1 MRHLK
6 AGNRLGVTTAH
17 RLAMMRNMVTS
28 IIENGQ
34 ITCTLARAK
43 EVRKPLEKMIGLGK
57 RGTLHSRRQ
66 ALRFV
71 KSKEAMAQLFGDLAE
86 RYKDRNGGY
95 CRIIKLGKNRLGDN
109 SEMAIIQ
116 LLGSEGDKLS
126 ELKTQ
131 KGAKKKQKKKESTVL
146 KEVSEEI
153 LQVPE
158 TEENAEKELK
168 QENDTQASGTEESA
182 EAENKIESGE
192 EELIQEEKQP
202 ETKTEDTVEIENKV
216 QADEEDGDSAKDAV
230 KKESQAEVPL
240 VQNEAETEHTEP
252 EKPEAKTEDTKEIE
266 NVKKLGDKLSAT
278 MDLML
283 DPACE
288 IKNFSDTIKLGRA
301 CDEANFFWLEDPY
314 QDGGVSQFA
323 HKKLKEMIKTP
334 ILQTEHIRL
343 LEQHVD
349 FIVSGG
355 TDYVRAGAHE
365 DGGITGVMKIAHA
378 TEGFGLDVELHGPG
392 PVHRHIMLSLIH
404 I

>member
-86 RYKDRNGGY
+86 RYKDRDGGY

-131 KGAKKKQKKKESTVL
+131 KGAKKKQKKKGSTVL
-146 KEVSEEI
+146 KDVSEEI
-153 LQVPE
+153 QEIPK
-158 TEENAEKELK
+158 TEGNSAKGLK
-168 QENDTQASGTEESA
+168 QENVTNESVKEEGQA
-182 EAENKIESGE
+182 EAPKEKDEDES
-192 EELIQEEKQP
+192 EK
-202 ETKTEDTVEIENKV
+202 
-216 QADEEDGDSAKDAV
+216 S
-230 KKESQAEVPL
+230 
-240 VQNEAETEHTEP
+240 EP
-252 EKPEAKTEDTKEIE
+252 EKPEAKSTQDKADADSKPESTDESEEVNKTK
-266 NVKKLGDKLSAT
+266 S
-278 MDLML
+278 
-283 DPACE
+283 
-288 IKNFSDTIKLGRA
+288 
-301 CDEANFFWLEDPY
+301 
-314 QDGGVSQFA
+314 
-323 HKKLKEMIKTP
+323 
-334 ILQTEHIRL
+334 
-343 LEQHVD
+343 
-349 FIVSGG
+349 
-355 TDYVRAGAHE
+355 
-365 DGGITGVMKIAHA
+365 
-378 TEGFGLDVELHGPG
+378 
-392 PVHRHIMLSLIH
+392 
-404 I
+404 

>member
-86 RYKDRNGGY
+86 RYKDRDGGY

-131 KGAKKKQKKKESTVL
+131 KSAKKKQKKKESTVL

-153 LQVPE
+153 QEISE
-158 TEENAEKELK
+158 TEENPTKGLKLENVTHESGKEIRV
-168 QENDTQASGTEESA
+168 
-182 EAENKIESGE
+182 EAEIKAESDE
-192 EELIQEEKQP
+192 EELIQEENP
-202 ETKTEDTVEIENKV
+202 HETKAKDTEEIENKAK
-216 QADEEDGDSAKDAV
+216 ADEEDGDSPKDIV
-230 KKESQAEVPL
+230 KEKSQAEAP
-240 VQNEAETEHTEP
+240 QEKNEPEVKKTEP
-252 EKPEAKTEDTKEIE
+252 EKPEAKSTQDKADADSKPESTDESEALNKTK
-266 NVKKLGDKLSAT
+266 S
-278 MDLML
+278 
-283 DPACE
+283 
-288 IKNFSDTIKLGRA
+288 
-301 CDEANFFWLEDPY
+301 
-314 QDGGVSQFA
+314 
-323 HKKLKEMIKTP
+323 
-334 ILQTEHIRL
+334 
-343 LEQHVD
+343 
-349 FIVSGG
+349 
-355 TDYVRAGAHE
+355 
-365 DGGITGVMKIAHA
+365 
-378 TEGFGLDVELHGPG
+378 
-392 PVHRHIMLSLIH
+392 
-404 I
+404 

>member
-131 KGAKKKQKKKESTVL
+131 KGAKKKQKKKETTVL

-168 QENDTQASGTEESA
+168 QENVTQKSGTEESA
-182 EAENKIESGE
+182 KEVNKVESGE
-192 EELIQEEKQP
+192 EELIHEEKQP
-202 ETKTEDTVEIENKV
+202 ETETEDTAEIGNKV
-216 QADEEDGDSAKDAV
+216 QSKEEDGDTA
-230 KKESQAEVPL
+230 KESVQEESQFEVPQ
-240 VQNEAETEHTEP
+240 VKNVVETEHTEP
-252 EKPEAKTEDTKEIE
+252 EKPEAKSTQDKADADSEPESTDESEEVNKTK
-266 NVKKLGDKLSAT
+266 S
-278 MDLML
+278 
-283 DPACE
+283 
-288 IKNFSDTIKLGRA
+288 
-301 CDEANFFWLEDPY
+301 
-314 QDGGVSQFA
+314 
-323 HKKLKEMIKTP
+323 
-334 ILQTEHIRL
+334 
-343 LEQHVD
+343 
-349 FIVSGG
+349 
-355 TDYVRAGAHE
+355 
-365 DGGITGVMKIAHA
+365 
-378 TEGFGLDVELHGPG
+378 
-392 PVHRHIMLSLIH
+392 
-404 I
+404 

>member
-131 KGAKKKQKKKESTVL
+131 KGAKKKQKKKENTVL

-168 QENDTQASGTEESA
+168 QENVTQESGTEESA

-216 QADEEDGDSAKDAV
+216 QADEEDGDSAKDTV
-230 KKESQAEVPL
+230 KKESQAEAPQ

-252 EKPEAKTEDTKEIE
+252 EKPEAKSTQDNADADSEPESTDESEEVNKTK
-266 NVKKLGDKLSAT
+266 S
-278 MDLML
+278 
-283 DPACE
+283 
-288 IKNFSDTIKLGRA
+288 
-301 CDEANFFWLEDPY
+301 
-314 QDGGVSQFA
+314 
-323 HKKLKEMIKTP
+323 
-334 ILQTEHIRL
+334 
-343 LEQHVD
+343 
-349 FIVSGG
+349 
-355 TDYVRAGAHE
+355 
-365 DGGITGVMKIAHA
+365 
-378 TEGFGLDVELHGPG
+378 
-392 PVHRHIMLSLIH
+392 
-404 I
+404 

>member
-86 RYKDRNGGY
+86 RYKDRDGGY

-153 LQVPE
+153 LQIPE
-158 TEENAEKELK
+158 TEENTAMGLK
-168 QENDTQASGTEESA
+168 QENVTQESGKEVNV
-182 EAENKIESGE
+182 EAENKTESDAK
-192 EELIQEEKQP
+192 ELIQEENTP
-202 ETKTEDTVEIENKV
+202 EAKKEGPEEIENKV
-216 QADEEDGDSAKDAV
+216 KADGEDGDSSKEAAQE
-230 KKESQAEVPL
+230 ESQTEVPP
-240 VQNEAETEHTEP
+240 VKNEAESEKTEP
-252 EKPEAKTEDTKEIE
+252 EKLEAKSTQEKAAADSEPVSTGESEEVNKTK
-266 NVKKLGDKLSAT
+266 S
-278 MDLML
+278 
-283 DPACE
+283 
-288 IKNFSDTIKLGRA
+288 
-301 CDEANFFWLEDPY
+301 
-314 QDGGVSQFA
+314 
-323 HKKLKEMIKTP
+323 
-334 ILQTEHIRL
+334 
-343 LEQHVD
+343 
-349 FIVSGG
+349 
-355 TDYVRAGAHE
+355 
-365 DGGITGVMKIAHA
+365 
-378 TEGFGLDVELHGPG
+378 
-392 PVHRHIMLSLIH
+392 
-404 I
+404 

>member
-131 KGAKKKQKKKESTVL
+131 KGTKKKQKKKENTVL

-168 QENDTQASGTEESA
+168 QENVTQESGTEESA
-182 EAENKIESGE
+182 EAENKIESAE

-202 ETKTEDTVEIENKV
+202 ETKTEDTAEIENKV
-216 QADEEDGDSAKDAV
+216 QANEKDGDSAKDTV
-230 KKESQAEVPL
+230 KKESQAEAPQ

-252 EKPEAKTEDTKEIE
+252 EKPEAKSTQDNADADSEPESTDESEEVNKTK
-266 NVKKLGDKLSAT
+266 S
-278 MDLML
+278 
-283 DPACE
+283 
-288 IKNFSDTIKLGRA
+288 
-301 CDEANFFWLEDPY
+301 
-314 QDGGVSQFA
+314 
-323 HKKLKEMIKTP
+323 
-334 ILQTEHIRL
+334 
-343 LEQHVD
+343 
-349 FIVSGG
+349 
-355 TDYVRAGAHE
+355 
-365 DGGITGVMKIAHA
+365 
-378 TEGFGLDVELHGPG
+378 
-392 PVHRHIMLSLIH
+392 
-404 I
+404 

>member
-71 KSKEAMAQLFGDLAE
+71 KSKEAMVQLFGDLAE
-86 RYKDRNGGY
+86 RYKDRDGGY

-153 LQVPE
+153 LQIPE
-158 TEENAEKELK
+158 TEENPAMGLK
-168 QENDTQASGTEESA
+168 QENVTRESGKEVRVK
-182 EAENKIESGE
+182 AENKAESDE
-192 EELIQEEKQP
+192 EELIQEENP
-202 ETKTEDTVEIENKV
+202 HETKANDTAEIKNKV
-216 QADEEDGDSAKDAV
+216 KANEDDGDSSGETTQEK
-230 KKESQAEVPL
+230 SQAEAPQVK
-240 VQNEAETEHTEP
+240 NEAESEKTEP
-252 EKPEAKTEDTKEIE
+252 EKPEAKKEDTDSEPE
-266 NVKKLGDKLSAT
+266 ST
-278 MDLML
+278 
-283 DPACE
+283 
-288 IKNFSDTIKLGRA
+288 
-301 CDEANFFWLEDPY
+301 DESEEVN
-314 QDGGVSQFA
+314 
-323 HKKLKEMIKTP
+323 KTK
-334 ILQTEHIRL
+334 
-343 LEQHVD
+343 
-349 FIVSGG
+349 S
-355 TDYVRAGAHE
+355 
-365 DGGITGVMKIAHA
+365 
-378 TEGFGLDVELHGPG
+378 
-392 PVHRHIMLSLIH
+392 
-404 I
+404 

>member
-6 AGNRLGVTTAH
+6 AGNRLGVTTSH

-71 KSKEAMAQLFGDLAE
+71 KSKEAMAQLFGDLSE

-116 LLGSEGDKLS
+116 LLGCEGDKLS

-153 LQVPE
+153 QKIPGI
-158 TEENAEKELK
+158 EENSTME
-168 QENDTQASGTEESA
+168 SGKAVSG
-182 EAENKIESGE
+182 EAENKAEIDG
-192 EELIQEEKQP
+192 EELIQEKNPPEIKAKDTAEVEK
-202 ETKTEDTVEIENKV
+202 KIKV
-216 QADEEDGDSAKDAV
+216 DEEDGDSS
-230 KKESQAEVPL
+230 KEAAQEESPTEVPQ
-240 VQNEAETEHTEP
+240 VNNEVESEKPAP
-252 EKPEAKTEDTKEIE
+252 EKPEAKSTQENTDADSEPKSTDESEEVNKTK
-266 NVKKLGDKLSAT
+266 S
-278 MDLML
+278 
-283 DPACE
+283 
-288 IKNFSDTIKLGRA
+288 
-301 CDEANFFWLEDPY
+301 
-314 QDGGVSQFA
+314 
-323 HKKLKEMIKTP
+323 
-334 ILQTEHIRL
+334 
-343 LEQHVD
+343 
-349 FIVSGG
+349 
-355 TDYVRAGAHE
+355 
-365 DGGITGVMKIAHA
+365 
-378 TEGFGLDVELHGPG
+378 
-392 PVHRHIMLSLIH
+392 
-404 I
+404 

>member
-86 RYKDRNGGY
+86 RYKDRDGGY

-153 LQVPE
+153 QQIPE
-158 TEENAEKELK
+158 TEEKPAKGLKKGNVK
-168 QENDTQASGTEESA
+168 QESGKEVSV
-182 EAENKIESGE
+182 EAENKAESDE
-192 EELIQEEKQP
+192 EELIQEENP
-202 ETKTEDTVEIENKV
+202 HETKAKDTAEVENKV
-216 QADEEDGDSAKDAV
+216 KADVEDGDSTKDTV
-230 KKESQAEVPL
+230 KEEGQAEIPQVKNK
-240 VQNEAETEHTEP
+240 VESEKNEP
-252 EKPEAKTEDTKEIE
+252 EKPKAKSTQDKADADSNPESTDESEALNKTK
-266 NVKKLGDKLSAT
+266 S
-278 MDLML
+278 
-283 DPACE
+283 
-288 IKNFSDTIKLGRA
+288 
-301 CDEANFFWLEDPY
+301 
-314 QDGGVSQFA
+314 
-323 HKKLKEMIKTP
+323 
-334 ILQTEHIRL
+334 
-343 LEQHVD
+343 
-349 FIVSGG
+349 
-355 TDYVRAGAHE
+355 
-365 DGGITGVMKIAHA
+365 
-378 TEGFGLDVELHGPG
+378 
-392 PVHRHIMLSLIH
+392 
-404 I
+404 